1 MSPRFKV
8 RPIVIDHDGGGN
20 EVESRITAGRKLVI
34 GYVSIAIKIRTI
46 VVAPIHLLNVLGGWE
61 ELGYGDL
68 GLEYLPAT

>member
-46 VVAPIHLLNVLGGWE
+46 VVAPRF
-61 ELGYGDL
+61 YTS
-68 GLEYLPAT
+68 A